1 MSPPPRLLIFADN
14 YRAGDP
20 FNSASPR
27 SRHVPEDRFRNLPSF
42 LPSHPSRFLSS
53 VEISIRN
60 RVRGVFSKRKT
71 WFRRATTYRVSIGE
85 KARGGSPKTDRF
97 IPRVYVS
104 ISARQPFEESCSSK
118 SSLDRPIII
127 IVVVFHE
134 FQPCL
139 STKSISPTRKAMTE
153 EASGSSSSSCPVSR
167 RMPAQI
173 LETGF
178 DLLLHAAS
186 STISEGLQNPSTPLR
201 GRERVSFHLAGPS
214 RRESLLVHKAARI
227 PGGARDPE
235 EGFSDEK
242 GERENKL
249 AKYVSRLR
257 RSSLIT
263 GLCGVG
269 DTDALARMV
278 TSSRFPLREISPPV
292 STTSLF
298 TIRNVFSRRTKERNG
313 EGSSL
318 LDGSRLEG
326 RAA

>member
-1 MSPPPRLLIFADN
+1 
-14 YRAGDP
+14 
-20 FNSASPR
+20 
-27 SRHVPEDRFRNLPSF
+27 
-42 LPSHPSRFLSS
+42 
-53 VEISIRN
+53 
-60 RVRGVFSKRKT
+60 
-71 WFRRATTYRVSIGE
+71 
-85 KARGGSPKTDRF
+85 
-97 IPRVYVS
+97 
-104 ISARQPFEESCSSK
+104 
-118 SSLDRPIII
+118 
-127 IVVVFHE
+127 
-134 FQPCL
+134 
-139 STKSISPTRKAMTE
+139 
-153 EASGSSSSSCPVSR
+153 
-167 RMPAQI
+167 MPAQI

-186 STISEGLQNPSTPLR
+186 STISGGLQNPSTPLR

-298 TIRNVFSRRTKERNG
+298 TIRNIFSGERRRGTAKDPLSSTDRGWKAERRKSVARNDVSQRVYQALG
-313 EGSSL
+313 QCC
-318 LDGSRLEG
+318 
-326 RAA
+326 

>member
-1 MSPPPRLLIFADN
+1 
-14 YRAGDP
+14 
-20 FNSASPR
+20 
-27 SRHVPEDRFRNLPSF
+27 
-42 LPSHPSRFLSS
+42 
-53 VEISIRN
+53 
-60 RVRGVFSKRKT
+60 
-71 WFRRATTYRVSIGE
+71 
-85 KARGGSPKTDRF
+85 
-97 IPRVYVS
+97 
-104 ISARQPFEESCSSK
+104 
-118 SSLDRPIII
+118 
-127 IVVVFHE
+127 
-134 FQPCL
+134 
-139 STKSISPTRKAMTE
+139 
-153 EASGSSSSSCPVSR
+153 
-167 RMPAQI
+167 MPAQI

-186 STISEGLQNPSTPLR
+186 STISGGLQNPSTPLR

-298 TIRNVFSRRTKERNG
+298 TIRNVFSGERRRRTAKDPLSSIAAKRPCGVKALRGMTFRKGSIKRWGNVVDGGRCNFEASERG
-313 EGSSL
+313 ERRRRY
-318 LDGSRLEG
+318 DFYD
-326 RAA
+326 APFTTDKM

>member
-1 MSPPPRLLIFADN
+1 
-14 YRAGDP
+14 
-20 FNSASPR
+20 
-27 SRHVPEDRFRNLPSF
+27 
-42 LPSHPSRFLSS
+42 
-53 VEISIRN
+53 
-60 RVRGVFSKRKT
+60 
-71 WFRRATTYRVSIGE
+71 
-85 KARGGSPKTDRF
+85 
-97 IPRVYVS
+97 
-104 ISARQPFEESCSSK
+104 
-118 SSLDRPIII
+118 
-127 IVVVFHE
+127 
-134 FQPCL
+134 
-139 STKSISPTRKAMTE
+139 
-153 EASGSSSSSCPVSR
+153 
-167 RMPAQI
+167 MPAQI

-186 STISEGLQNPSTPLR
+186 STISGGLQNPSTPLK
-201 GRERVSFHLAGPS
+201 RERVSFHLAGPS

-298 TIRNVFSRRTKERNG
+298 TIRNIFSGERRRGTAKDPLSSTDRGWKAERRKSVARNDVSQRVCQALG
-313 EGSSL
+313 QCC
-318 LDGSRLEG
+318 
-326 RAA
+326 

>member
-1 MSPPPRLLIFADN
+1 MLSSITGSVSSPSRSRRFLSSLSLSLSLSEERELSPPPRLLIFADN

-118 SSLDRPIII
+118 SSLDRLI
-127 IVVVFHE
+127 IVVVVFLE

-139 STKSISPTRKAMTE
+139 STESISPTRKATTE
-153 EASGSSSSSCPVSR
+153 EASGSSSFSCPVSR

-186 STISEGLQNPSTPLR
+186 STISGGLQNPSTPLK
-201 GRERVSFHLAGPS
+201 RERES
-214 RRESLLVHKAARI
+214 R
-227 PGGARDPE
+227 
-235 EGFSDEK
+235 
-242 GERENKL
+242 
-249 AKYVSRLR
+249 
-257 RSSLIT
+257 
-263 GLCGVG
+263 
-269 DTDALARMV
+269 
-278 TSSRFPLREISPPV
+278 
-292 STTSLF
+292 ST
-298 TIRNVFSRRTKERNG
+298 
-313 EGSSL
+313 
-318 LDGSRLEG
+318 
-326 RAA
+326 

>member
-1 MSPPPRLLIFADN
+1 
-14 YRAGDP
+14 
-20 FNSASPR
+20 
-27 SRHVPEDRFRNLPSF
+27 
-42 LPSHPSRFLSS
+42 
-53 VEISIRN
+53 
-60 RVRGVFSKRKT
+60 
-71 WFRRATTYRVSIGE
+71 
-85 KARGGSPKTDRF
+85 
-97 IPRVYVS
+97 
-104 ISARQPFEESCSSK
+104 
-118 SSLDRPIII
+118 
-127 IVVVFHE
+127 
-134 FQPCL
+134 
-139 STKSISPTRKAMTE
+139 
-153 EASGSSSSSCPVSR
+153 
-167 RMPAQI
+167 MPAQI

-186 STISEGLQNPSTPLR
+186 STISGGLQNPSTPLR

-298 TIRNVFSRRTKERNG
+298 TIRNIFSGERRRGTAKDPLSSTDRGWKAVRRKSVARNDVSQRVYRWGNVVDGGRGGAISKRASVVSVAGVTIFTTLPLQPTKCNFLRYVCIRR
-313 EGSSL
+313 EGVEAAGRKPEG
-318 LDGSRLEG
+318 DVAKVGGGGGDSRG
-326 RAA
+326 NSRAKGGPWPTLGQESARVSPRTRRGKESKVIITKVDRIVRFTVAIKFEEFSNTFFQIRRL

>member
-1 MSPPPRLLIFADN
+1 MSGFSPD
-14 YRAGDP
+14 
-20 FNSASPR
+20 ASPD
-27 SRHVPEDRFRNLPSF
+27 SRNW
-42 LPSHPSRFLSS
+42 
-53 VEISIRN
+53 IRL
-60 RVRGVFSKRKT
+60 
-71 WFRRATTYRVSIGE
+71 ATT
-85 KARGGSPKTDRF
+85 RGILYYFGGIAK
-97 IPRVYVS
+97 
-104 ISARQPFEESCSSK
+104 
-118 SSLDRPIII
+118 PINAL
-127 IVVVFHE
+127 E
-134 FQPCL
+134 
-139 STKSISPTRKAMTE
+139 RK
-153 EASGSSSSSCPVSR
+153 
-167 RMPAQI
+167 
-173 LETGF
+173 
-178 DLLLHAAS
+178 
-186 STISEGLQNPSTPLR
+186 
-201 GRERVSFHLAGPS
+201 RERVSFHLAGPS

-278 TSSRFPLREISPPV
+278 TSSRFPLREISPSV